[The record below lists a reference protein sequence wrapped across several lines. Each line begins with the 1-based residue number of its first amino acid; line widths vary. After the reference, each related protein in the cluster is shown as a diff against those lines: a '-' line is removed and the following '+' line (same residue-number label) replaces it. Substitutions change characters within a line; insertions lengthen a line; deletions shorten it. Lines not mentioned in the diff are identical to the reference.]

1 VPGGTFVLRNLRNAS
16 DEMILAEAMIYFVFV
31 GTVALAATLL
41 AHLF

>member
-1 VPGGTFVLRNLRNAS
+1 VLKHLRQAS

-31 GTVALAATLL
+31 GTIALVATLA